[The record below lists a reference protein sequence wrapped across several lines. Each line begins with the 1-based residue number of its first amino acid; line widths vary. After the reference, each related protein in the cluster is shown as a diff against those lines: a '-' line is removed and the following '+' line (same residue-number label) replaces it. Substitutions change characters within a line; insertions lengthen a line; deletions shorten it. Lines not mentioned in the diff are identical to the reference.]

1 MEQNCITILDR
12 FKEKTINE
20 KFIFCKNFF
29 ANDGVNLTKL
39 AIDAELKLF
48 VSHKMI
54 KNVYKLFNKK
64 NKYRQILAFF
74 FNYVSKLI
82 Q

>member
-29 ANDGVNLTKL
+29 ANDGVNLSKL
-39 AIDAELKLF
+39 AIDADLKLF

-54 KNVYKLFNKK
+54 KNYYKLINNKSK
-64 NKYRQILAFF
+64 FRQILAFLLNF
-74 FNYVSKLI
+74 VSKLI